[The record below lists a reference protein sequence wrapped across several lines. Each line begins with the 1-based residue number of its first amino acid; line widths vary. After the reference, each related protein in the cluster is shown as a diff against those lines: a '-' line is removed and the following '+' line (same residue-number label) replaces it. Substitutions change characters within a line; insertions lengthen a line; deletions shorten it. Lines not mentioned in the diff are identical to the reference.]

1 MCSVLIWTSNVVKC
15 NYFYISV
22 TYFETIFQSRTI
34 AVTGRTRLWDVQI
47 HVQAFIHRRGYKT
60 SKVRSVAN
68 RNNTGKTKSNPRAN
82 VGRRSANNIQQG
94 KAER

>member
-34 AVTGRTRLWDVQI
+34 AVTGPNKTVGRARSMMP
-47 HVQAFIHRRGYKT
+47 AFIHRLVCYKNKQG
-60 SKVRSVAN
+60 SHSVAN
-68 RNNTGKTKSNPRAN
+68 REQHGHRPR
-82 VGRRSANNIQQG
+82 
-94 KAER
+94 